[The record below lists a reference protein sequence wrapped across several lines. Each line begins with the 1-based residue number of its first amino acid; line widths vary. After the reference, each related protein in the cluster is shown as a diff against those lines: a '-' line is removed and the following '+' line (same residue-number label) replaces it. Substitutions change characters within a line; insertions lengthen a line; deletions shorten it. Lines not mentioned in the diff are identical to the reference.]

1 MVTPGQLGSALGQ
14 FKAVTTDYCS
24 KRKDCGVY
32 HRRLAHVI
40 HMSRR
45 IWKSQENMDRTE
57 YIVVGAGSAGSVITR
72 RLIDAGKS
80 VTLVEAGGYDENPL
94 IADVWSSVRLWHGPE
109 DWDFQTV
116 PQEHCNGRR
125 IHLPRG
131 KVTGGSHAL
140 NGTIWCR
147 GAKADYDTWSYLGC
161 AGWSWDDVL
170 PTLRRI
176 EKFDGA
182 GSDLRGKEGL
192 LDVVQGY
199 DVNPI
204 QESILRAGVEI
215 GLPLDEDYND
225 GAPDGISRMQL
236 NVRGGKRFNTWHAYL
251 EPVLGHENLTVI
263 IGAEVE
269 HLIIEGGT
277 VIGIEYVSEGATE
290 TLYGAET
297 ILAAGALG
305 SPAVLLRSGIGPS
318 EELISVGVEPLL
330 DLPGVGRNLQD
341 HLLVPVVFTTS
352 TPVPASTTGVAETHH
367 FWRSR
372 PGLPVPDTQPIH
384 FSIPMYLDGM
394 AGPENGFS
402 LVAGLIR
409 PQARGSVRLSGPG
422 LADELL
428 IDLAAL
434 DNRADVSTLI
444 ASVRQCRLMGR
455 TDALAA
461 WGAHEVYPGESVAD
475 EDSALEQY
483 VRAHVSTY
491 HHQVGTCRMGVGRG
505 SVVDPGSLSVHGLA
519 GLRVADAS
527 VMPVVTTG
535 NTNAAAILIGE
546 RAAEFIIRDS
556 TSSAEYASNMIGE
569 PL

>member
-1 MVTPGQLGSALGQ
+1 MTQ
-14 FKAVTTDYCS
+14 
-24 KRKDCGVY
+24 
-32 HRRLAHVI
+32 
-40 HMSRR
+40 R
-45 IWKSQENMDRTE
+45 IRKSQENMDRTG
-57 YIVVGAGSAGSVITR
+57 YIIVGAGSAGSVIAR
-72 RLIDAGKS
+72 RLIDAGKP
-80 VTLVEAGGYDENPL
+80 VTLVEAGGYDENSL
-94 IADVWSSVRLWHGPE
+94 IADVWSSVGLWHGPE

-116 PQEHCNGRR
+116 PQEHCDGRR

-147 GAKADYDTWSYLGC
+147 GAEADYDTWSYLGC
-161 AGWSWDDVL
+161 AGWSWADVL
-170 PTLRRI
+170 PVFQKI
-176 EKFDGA
+176 EKFDKA
-182 GSDLRGKEGL
+182 GSDLRGRDGL
-192 LDVVQGY
+192 LDVAQEY

-204 QESILRAGVEI
+204 QESILHAGTEI

-225 GAPDGISRMQL
+225 GAPEGISRMQL
-236 NVRGGKRFNTWHAYL
+236 NVRDGKRFNTWHAYL

-263 IGAEVE
+263 TGAEVE
-269 HLIIEGGT
+269 RLITEDGT
-277 VIGIEYVSEGATE
+277 VTGIEYLREGRSE
-290 TLYGAET
+290 TLYGVET

-305 SPAVLLRSGIGPS
+305 SPAILLRSGIGPS
-318 EELISVGVEPLL
+318 GELTSVGVAPLL

-372 PGLPVPDTQPIH
+372 PDIAVPDTQPIH
-384 FSIPMYLDGM
+384 FSIPMYLDDM

-409 PQARGSVRLSGPG
+409 PHARGSVRLSGPG
-422 LADELL
+422 LTDELL
-428 IDLAAL
+428 IDLSAL
-434 DNRADVSTLI
+434 DNDVDVSALI

-461 WGAHEVYPGESVAD
+461 WGAHEIYPGESVPD
-475 EDSALEQY
+475 EDSALERY
-483 VRAHVSTY
+483 VRSHVSTY
-491 HHQVGTCRMGVGRG
+491 HHQVGTCRMGVDRA
-505 SVVDPGSLSVHGLA
+505 SVVDPRSLSVHGLG

-527 VMPVVTTG
+527 VMPLVTTG

-556 TSSAEYASNMIGE
+556 TTSAEHTSTMIGE